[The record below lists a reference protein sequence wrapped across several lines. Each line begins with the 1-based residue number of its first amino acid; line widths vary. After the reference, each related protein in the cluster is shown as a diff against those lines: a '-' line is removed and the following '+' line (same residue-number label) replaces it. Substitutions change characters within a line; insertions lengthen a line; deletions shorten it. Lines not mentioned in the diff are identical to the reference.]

1 MIENKL
7 KKIGIPAGYVTLTAL
22 IVSFLCNN
30 LGVCN

>member
-1 MIENKL
+1 MIQDKL
-7 KKIGIPAGYVTLTAL
+7 KKFGVPVGYVTLTAI

>member
-7 KKIGIPAGYVTLTAL
+7 KKIGIPAGYITLTAI

-30 LGVCN
+30 LGVCD